1 MNKISNMHRYVLLA
15 LAAMIVAGETQ
26 AACVDNG
33 DTTHTCT
40 GTSENVDAYM
50 EGTVTLDS
58 SGGPAILSNITTDP
72 YLQTGPGFSQTVTV
86 HYDGYWDWVYDDIIG
101 DWVEVWVDSPY
112 DETNTEERFDFG
124 AIIRNFSN
132 SVSAASTIVAS
143 GSNPVTINNIGGRIE
158 MLASNPITFEPN
170 RTFDPLLWSN
180 DAVGKLYNNGV
191 LVGMAAAISAGPEV
205 SSLTVNNFKV
215 TDGDF
220 AWNPIPSRIGGFGDF
235 WLPVEPFTAGIYTN
249 APVLEVNNTGNI
261 TSIYSFGGANY
272 TPPAVLDGTQYAT
285 VTSAGITRINTDQGG
300 YIDNVYVVDRD
311 PVLTQAQQQA
321 ADAGIDLALA
331 YDTNAVGPRNSLINV
346 GYNAGI
352 GNLYLGSGAHEV
364 NIANEWDGLG
374 IGQIFVDQSDSE
386 VVEVTGGVANTLYKV
401 HGDRTFTLNSYNQ
414 YGSNITLNDVAGA
427 VNTLNFFSYGQAG
440 NIVTA
445 NGLGN
450 NTMNATC
457 AWSPDS
463 HQPDLAK
470 CLYASQ
476 VTGMTTINL
485 MGELSMLDRPWFVDE
500 ADNHYF
506 HATDAINLLGTHYL
520 SRRATLTAPTIM
532 IGSGA
537 SLNVQGNEY
546 RDSNLVIGDIYG
558 NLVNNG
564 SIQLGDATLDV
575 MNYIDPLSGE
585 EHGGNTVMNPGST
598 LKIGIGLERAGYLNT
613 TGTALF
619 SPYSKLMVNVKQGVF
634 VRHGDSWVIANNV
647 SGLPAIQNGT
657 GFVQWNL
664 SEAAGDLLLSANVGI
679 SGPLVPLVT
688 PAARNAANAF
698 FASPGEVPQLL
709 DLMAELMT
717 LEGDEVVR
725 SAERLRP
732 EINDGAIR
740 MALGNTDKLFGILD
754 SRLSDSYLAASRT
767 AGAGVL
773 VASRAGNVGVE
784 EDVLSSGKGI
794 WVQGFGDRGN
804 QEAMDGADGYDAS
817 SVGMAAGADMALDDA
832 GNTRVGVAFGYAR
845 GNITNSGYTV
855 NNRID
860 TNSYMGMMYGSH
872 NYESWYLNG
881 VFGVGRHVY
890 DSHRQLLQHS
900 AIGNHD
906 SWQVAARV
914 NAGWPMLFGDSLT
927 FIPMASFDYSH
938 ISESGYRER
947 GKSSSPL
954 QQVDTVDGRVIPIE
968 FQVPSFDYL
977 DSPINLNVDGRDVDS
992 YRVGLGGKMLYTL
1005 QEPDWAAEFELRA
1018 MLRHELG
1025 DIAQNTTARF
1035 ALGGDSFKS
1044 PGVKPER
1051 TDLQLGG
1058 TVRLVGDDENDQL
1071 SLLTSYD
1078 AGIREKYFG
1087 QTVTLNVRYDFDQA
1101 PRYTRRAKERLAQK
1115 LERRIQEI
1123 FVTATEKDIAE
1134 INLAMQGGE
1143 DAGSEDDALQ
1153 QAVNATIA
1161 NWIKAQSNKNLDVY
1175 FNSYAANFATPDGS
1189 SRQQW
1194 ERKRKSEI
1202 ARQPNA
1208 DIKVSY
1214 LTVRPN
1220 GDKAMAVFTQTSG
1233 EETVQKIVDLEQ
1245 RGDRWLIVRED
1256 SIAMAD

>member
-1 MNKISNMHRYVLLA
+1 MKKISNMHRYVLLA
-15 LAAMIVAGETQ
+15 LATMVIAGETQ

-40 GTSENVDAYM
+40 GTSENIDAYM
-50 EGTVTLDS
+50 EGTVTPDS
-58 SGGPAILSNITTDP
+58 SGSPATLSNITTDP
-72 YLQTGPGFSQTVTV
+72 YLQTGPGFSQTVT
-86 HYDGYWDWVYDDIIG
+86 YWAGDYWDWYYDDVIG
-101 DWVEVWVDSPY
+101 DWVEYYVPPY
-112 DETNTEERFDFG
+112 EESYTEERLDFG

-132 SVSAASTIVAS
+132 SVSAASTIAVA

-158 MLASNPITFEPN
+158 MLASDVFDPFTPY
-170 RTFDPLLWSN
+170 RTFDPAQWSN
-180 DAVGKLYNNGV
+180 DADGRLYNAGV
-191 LVGMAAAISAGPEV
+191 SVGMAAAISAGPEV
-205 SSLTVNNFKV
+205 SSLTVNNFRV
-215 TDGDF
+215 DTGDF
-220 AWNPIPSRIGGFGDF
+220 AWDPIPSRIGGFGNY
-235 WLPVEPFTAGIYTN
+235 WVPIEPFTAGIYTN
-249 APVLEVNNTGNI
+249 SPALVVNNTGNI
-261 TSIYSFGGANY
+261 SSVYSFGGASY

-285 VTSAGITRINTDQGG
+285 VTSAGTTRINTDQGF
-300 YIDNVYVVDRD
+300 IDNVYVVDRD

-331 YDTNAVGPRNSLINV
+331 YDTNAVGPRNSVINV

-352 GNLYLGSGAHEV
+352 GSLYLGSGAHEV

-414 YGSNITLNDVAGA
+414 YGSNITFNDVAGA
-427 VNTLNFFSYGQAG
+427 VNTLNFFSHGQAG

-457 AWSPDS
+457 AWAPEPHHPD
-463 HQPDLAK
+463 HAR

-500 ADNHYF
+500 TDNHYF
-506 HATDAINLLGTHYL
+506 HATDAINLLGMHYL
-520 SRRATLTAPTIM
+520 SSRAAITAPTVT
-532 IGSGA
+532 IGSSAVLSALG
-537 SLNVQGNEY
+537 NVY
-546 RDSNLVIGDIYG
+546 IDSNQAIGDIYG

-564 SIQLGDATLDV
+564 SLYLGDATLDV
-575 MNYIDPLSGE
+575 MNYTDPLSGE
-585 EHGGNTVMNPGST
+585 EHGGNALMNPGST
-598 LKIGIGLERAGYLNT
+598 LKIGIGPERTGYLNT
-613 TGTALF
+613 TGTASF
-619 SPYSKLMVNVKQGVF
+619 SPESMLQVNVKQGVF
-634 VRHGDSWVIANNV
+634 LRHGDSWVIANNV
-647 SGLPAIQNGT
+647 SGLPAIQNGS
-657 GFVQWNL
+657 GFVQWSL

-679 SGPLVPLVT
+679 SGPLVPKVT
-688 PAARNAANAF
+688 TAARNAANAF
-698 FASPGEVPQLL
+698 FSSPGEEPQLL

-740 MALGNTDKLFGILD
+740 MVLGNTDKLFGILD

-767 AGAGVL
+767 AGTGVL
-773 VASRAGNVGVE
+773 VASRAGGVRVE
-784 EDVLSSGKGI
+784 EDILSPGKGI
-794 WVQGFGDRGN
+794 WLQGFGDRGN

-860 TNSYMGMMYGSH
+860 TSSYMGMMYGSH
-872 NYESWYLNG
+872 NYEDWYLNG
-881 VFGVGRHVY
+881 ALGVGRHVY

-914 NAGWPMLFGDSLT
+914 NAGWPLLFGDNLT

-938 ISESGYRER
+938 ISESSYRER

-954 QQVDTVDGRVIPIE
+954 TQVDTVDGRVIPIE

-977 DSPINLNVDGRDVDS
+977 DSPINLSVDGRDVDS
-992 YRVGLGGKMLYTL
+992 YRVGLGGKLLYTL

-1025 DIAQNTTARF
+1025 DIAQSTTARF

-1044 PGVKPER
+1044 PGIKPER

-1058 TVRLVGDDENDQL
+1058 TVRLVGDDEDDQL

-1101 PRYTRRAKERLAQK
+1101 PRYTKRAKERLAQK

-1123 FVTATEKDIAE
+1123 FVTATEQDIAE
-1134 INLAMQGGE
+1134 INLAMQDRE
-1143 DAGSEDDALQ
+1143 DAGSEDGALQ
-1153 QAVNATIA
+1153 QAVNDTIA

-1175 FNSYAANFATPDGS
+1175 FNSYAASFATPDGS

-1208 DIKVSY
+1208 DIKVSH
-1214 LTVRPN
+1214 LTVKPN

-1256 SIAMAD
+1256 SIAMVD